1 MTRST
6 NSSRD
11 LDRAT
16 DAAVGASRALV
27 AVAARSIAELEDV
40 TLPQFRALV
49 ILASRGPRS
58 SGELASM
65 LGVHP
70 STLTR
75 LVDRLA
81 AKDLVTRS
89 TPSDRREVVV
99 AIAARGVEALR
110 TVTEARR
117 REVRDVMKRVPPD
130 RRAAVAE
137 AFAQFADAA
146 GEVPENEWAVVL
158 SPPEPPT

>member
-1 MTRST
+1 MTRSN

-16 DAAVGASRALV
+16 DAAVEASRALV

-49 ILASRGPRS
+49 LLASRGPHL

-81 AKDLVTRS
+81 GKDLVTRS
-89 TPSDRREVVV
+89 TASDRREVVV
-99 AIAARGVEALR
+99 AIATRGVEAVR
-110 TVTEARR
+110 AVTEARR
-117 REVRDVMKRVPPD
+117 QELREVMKRIPPD
-130 RRAAVAE
+130 RRTAVVE
-137 AFAQFADAA
+137 AFRDFADAA

-158 SPPEPPT
+158 SPPEPPA